1 MDTIGFHNLLIERR
15 TFFCFSGALSESVL
29 SSITEAVKHQVFT
42 ESGEKKLG
50 SRVFAVFI
58 EQVQN
63 IIRYSAES
71 FQSDSIREVS
81 GLGTV
86 AISATTEGFT
96 VEAVN
101 PIDENSV
108 ASLDENLSQ
117 LKVLTS
123 EQLKAAYTDRLKQ
136 GPPKDSKGAGLG
148 FIDMARKG
156 DGFEYSFIKSGG
168 ITHFIFS
175 VKINSQRTA

>member
-1 MDTIGFHNLLIERR
+1 MFL
-15 TFFCFSGALSESVL
+15 GALSESVL
-29 SSITEAVKHQVFT
+29 SSITGSSEAPGVY
-42 ESGEKKLG
+42 GERREKLG

-117 LKVLTS
+117 LRVLTS

-175 VKINSQRTA
+175 VKINSQRPA

>member
-1 MDTIGFHNLLIERR
+1 MCLRYLLSKYKI
-15 TFFCFSGALSESVL
+15 
-29 SSITEAVKHQVFT
+29 
-42 ESGEKKLG
+42 
-50 SRVFAVFI
+50 
-58 EQVQN
+58 
-63 IIRYSAES
+63 S
-71 FQSDSIREVS
+71 FDIQPNHFNRIPSEVS

-117 LKVLTS
+117 LRVLTS

-168 ITHFIFS
+168 MTHFIFS
-175 VKINSQRTA
+175 VKINSQRPA

>member
-42 ESGEKKLG
+42 ESSEKKLG

-86 AISATTEGFT
+86 AIAL
-96 VEAVN
+96 
-101 PIDENSV
+101 P
-108 ASLDENLSQ
+108 
-117 LKVLTS
+117 LKVL
-123 EQLKAAYTDRLKQ
+123 Q
-136 GPPKDSKGAGLG
+136 
-148 FIDMARKG
+148 
-156 DGFEYSFIKSGG
+156 
-168 ITHFIFS
+168 
-175 VKINSQRTA
+175 